1 MNITGARI
9 TPLGMHDAPLRNA
22 WGIHQPLALRALLE
36 IHTDAGLTG
45 IAETYGDDASLAD
58 LRIATDATHGMD
70 VYSGFL
76 IENRIASAL
85 GDPQPT
91 SEEPGRVRRAW
102 ATQRVAKTSSAVEIA
117 LLDLQGR
124 ASGCSI
130 AELLGGHAREHI
142 DMCGYL
148 FFKPAAHPGEP
159 DDEWGAALDAAG
171 MVAQATRMVDRFGF
185 RSLKLKG
192 GVFAP
197 EYELEVLT
205 ALHEAF
211 PDHALRYD
219 PNAAWTEATSERML
233 PRFDGLVEYIEDPVA
248 GIDAMGRAAKHSP
261 VPLATN
267 MAVTRAADLE
277 PAIRTGACDVVLADH
292 HFWGG
297 ARETARLGAV
307 CSAFGLGMSMHSNTH
322 LGLSL
327 AAMTQI
333 AGAVPE
339 LSYACD
345 THTPWADED
354 ICAERPA
361 IIDGRVEVGNGHGLG
376 VELDRDAV
384 AKLHRRWLESG
395 VRSRDDE
402 GAMRRYDPAWTGR
415 LPRY

>member
-1 MNITGARI
+1 MHI
-9 TPLGMHDAPLRNA
+9 TPLAIHDAPLRNA
-22 WGIHQPLALRALLE
+22 WGIHQPLALRALIE
-36 IHTDAGLTG
+36 VDTDDGLTG
-45 IAETYGDDASLAD
+45 ISETYGDDASLAD
-58 LRIATDATHGMD
+58 LRIAAEAIQGMD
-70 VYSGFL
+70 VYGSIL
-76 IENRIASAL
+76 VERRIASAL
-85 GDPQPT
+85 GDPRPVG
-91 SEEPGRVRRAW
+91 EEEGRVRRAW
-102 ATQRVAKTSSAVEIA
+102 ASQRVAKTAACVEIA
-117 LLDLQGR
+117 LLDLQGK
-124 ASGCSI
+124 ASGRSI
-130 AELLGGHAREHI
+130 AELLGGRAREHI

-159 DDEWGAALDAAG
+159 DDEWGAALDPAG
-171 MVAQATRMVDRFGF
+171 MVEQATRMVDRFGF

-192 GVFAP
+192 GVFSP

-211 PDHALRYD
+211 PEHALRYD

-233 PRFDGLVEYIEDPVA
+233 PRFAGLVEYIEDPVT
-248 GIDAMGRAAKHSP
+248 GIDAMGRAARHSP

-277 PAIRTGACDVVLADH
+277 PAIRAGTCDIVLADH

-297 ARETARLGAV
+297 ARETVRLGAV

-333 AGAVPE
+333 AGAIPE

-345 THTPWADED
+345 THTPWAVED
-354 ICAERPA
+354 ICAAPPV
-361 IIDGRVEVGNGHGLG
+361 IVDGRVEVGAGHGLG
-376 VELDRDAV
+376 VDLDRDAV
-384 AKLHRRWLESG
+384 AELHRRWSLSG

-402 GAMRRYDPAWTGR
+402 GAMRRYDPTWTGR